1 MGNSSCCNFRRSVS
15 PTESFSKVH
24 VVPQNS
30 QVFHPH
36 IILRSHVS
44 KSEVGFNN
52 SKKKNLQM
60 AKSFYTKFEDM
71 TEKDFIDSYFP
82 IYGVLIYK
90 VNNPL
95 LFQ

>member
-1 MGNSSCCNFRRSVS
+1 
-15 PTESFSKVH
+15 
-24 VVPQNS
+24 
-30 QVFHPH
+30 
-36 IILRSHVS
+36 
-44 KSEVGFNN
+44 
-52 SKKKNLQM
+52 M

-95 LFQ
+95 LFQQDHNEFLDKVYFSEEELKYYNIINEVKPIKKTVKQKIRFFLDFFAINY